1 MLKKKKEFG
10 KFSRKKENQIKFF
23 LSTWARRFNIF
34 ITLTDYCGG
43 YPRATERG
51 HFSFESFGGN
61 RYIFLSAFRNIAY
74 LCHVIGVRSVH

>member
-43 YPRATERG
+43 YPRARG
-51 HFSFESFGGN
+51 RGG
-61 RYIFLSAFRNIAY
+61 R
-74 LCHVIGVRSVH
+74 VPG